1 MVDAN
6 VVAQELKEIDR
17 RIARTR
23 AVCPADPEDL
33 AADED
38 ALEQV
43 SFNLLLGV
51 QAYIDLATHLIADEG
66 WGPAAT
72 AREAFERLAEHGV
85 ISRQT
90 VSALRNAV
98 GLRNVVA
105 HGYSGVD
112 PMRIYAAARTGL
124 ADLERFASEVSAW
137 VGRELGR
144 ELKTSYCEGKKRV
157 GTT

>member
-6 VVAQELKEIDR
+6 VVAQKLKEIYR
-17 RIARTR
+17 RMERTR
-23 AVCPADPEDL
+23 AVCPEDPEDL

-38 ALEQV
+38 ALELV

-51 QAYIDLATHLIADEG
+51 QACIDLATHLIADES

-72 AREAFERLAEHGV
+72 AREALERLAEHGV
-85 ISRQT
+85 ISSET
-90 VSALRNAV
+90 VKALRKAV

-112 PMRIYAAARTGL
+112 PMQIHAGAKTGL
-124 ADLERFASEVSAW
+124 ADLERFANEVSAW
-137 VGRELGR
+137 VSGLRTGSP
-144 ELKTSYCEGKKRV
+144 T
-157 GTT
+157 